1 MANIILIGIHTTK
14 NILSQYG
21 NNKAVS
27 KTWKKIRVS
36 RDSYLVITNIENKLT
51 QEIIV
56 FL

>member
-21 NNKAVS
+21 SNKAVS
-27 KTWKKIRVS
+27 KTWKKIPVS

-56 FL
+56 LL